1 MYLQWYLPFAVNPTR
16 SRTMK
21 TRTTSLLIAVA
32 ACVVL
37 PWQAQA
43 DFTLVENFNSRT
55 VGALGGQNG
64 WVVTAGDTTTS
75 TVVVD
80 PDISINKVLKHTGGN
95 DAYKVLP
102 APIPNAASGT
112 LFYRVRLIST
122 SNDVSAGLSDENPPS
137 LTNFGT
143 FEVQPNYSGSFRAR
157 DGGTNRTVFTMVAGA
172 WYRLWVVV
180 DTTADTYRL
189 YLQSD
194 GDPAYSTQTE
204 LVSSDGTWN
213 FRNAA
218 AANPLQAFV
227 IMSNSS
233 NTNLYFDDL
242 YVDTAASNL
251 TDPTYV
257 ANPDTDADGMN
268 DAWEVFYFGDSSR
281 DGSGDFDSDGMT
293 DLAEHTANT
302 FPNDADSDDD
312 GLTDGQETTGSANTA
327 FASAPTNPRDADSD
341 DDGASD
347 GQECNGTLNTAFGN
361 AATNPNAADT
371 DADGWADGVEFQYAT
386 DPNSSASMPQTYALI
401 SPTKRNGGFE
411 LINGVQGDGTDI
423 YNDIGWDNATNNI
436 DNWKDWVNTTTNAGG
451 LRPAAGHNGFGNH
464 VGEFESLT
472 TDSTFNMTPYIAKE
486 GDVFEVRWFHTQDDT
501 GSSILYLVVDDGFG
515 GATKIPGAS
524 RSSGVASNT
533 VAYTFY
539 HALPAGSAV
548 IGKTIGV
555 GIEGD
560 GGHKVDNVFLTIK
573 DRDADA
579 DGLSD
584 FWEDQYFGN
593 NDGNPTSEEI
603 ALQDNTGDPDGDG
616 YNNGQ
621 EEAAASDPGNIAST
635 PDDLDGDGLADAWEV
650 ANFGSTAAQDG
661 SGDPDHDFASNE
673 LEETAASD
681 PNNSSLWPDSDADN
695 LNDGWE
701 IAFFTNLDTG
711 NVDSDAD
718 GFDNLAEMA
727 AGSDPTDTAW
737 TPERA
742 RLAHRWS
749 FNGDLLDSAGGS
761 PATIVEVG
769 ANNVTVGTNDVTL
782 AGGARDASD
791 YVTLGTNLLQGKMA
805 PVTIELWATPLGV
818 QNFSRI
824 FDFGT
829 STNEYFFMAWTLGTN
844 AASDRVGMKD
854 TTETLVDGS
863 NAPYLLG
870 TQYHIVFTIVPAVD
884 SNGALTGGSRVTW
897 YTAQVKSGAEW
908 VPLWSAQGTF
918 DTPHHLATL
927 ACLNNW
933 LGRSMWT
940 GDGTAS
946 ASYDEVRIWDGALTE
961 VERELFQAAGP
972 DAISFADTDGDGLF
986 DAWELA
992 FFGNLDQNAAGDADA
1007 DGTDKLAEQTGH
1019 SNPVNA
1025 ASVPGDVDADN
1036 LDDAWEIAHFG
1047 DLAQTG
1053 GGDFDGDFNTNEA
1066 EEAAGTDPKLA
1077 GSWPDTDSDT
1087 LNDGW
1092 EEHYFGNADG
1102 IVTPAE
1108 LALQG
1113 ADGDP
1118 DGDTFT
1124 NLAEQTGFTDPT
1136 NAFSSP
1142 DTDFD
1147 GLPDGWELYY
1157 FGDLDEIGSG
1167 DPDGDGST
1175 NRAEIAA
1182 GTNPA
1187 LDTSV
1192 PDTNGDGIP
1201 DGFVLVANDAGG
1213 TSSFNSGLNWDG
1225 TLAPAAGANHLV
1237 PGPLSLRSPDAAA
1250 DYLFA
1255 GDRLVLAQ
1263 VGTDRANLVWKNNGK
1278 LTIPFLGLDGAV
1290 VNQAAGNG
1298 STVTLD
1304 GTVHVTRPSDLWANN
1319 GSITVGAA
1327 ISGTAQLNLTGGN
1340 TVTLNGASTLTG
1352 NINATATMVLGN
1364 VGSLKFVPTTA
1375 GATNAITGTGAVT
1388 LAGTFVIDLGAAS
1401 TTLGDSWLL
1410 VASSGTKTYG
1420 ATFAVSGF
1428 TADAG
1433 APGARKWTTG
1443 DGVYQFDEATGLLS
1457 VVGSN
1462 DSDSDTLPDDWEM
1475 ASFGNLGQTA
1485 TGDPDADGTSNRA
1498 EFLLGLDPTDGAQAF
1513 RATQSAVVPGSSV
1526 TLAWPAQDGLTFKV
1540 WRSPTLAD
1548 GSWLEVGSL
1557 TATGTTATFTDLA
1570 APAGRAF
1577 YRIELVTP

>member
-1 MYLQWYLPFAVNPTR
+1 MYVQWFLPFAVNSNR

-37 PWQAQA
+37 PWQAHA
-43 DFTLVENFNSRT
+43 GFTLVENFNSRT

-80 PDISINKVLKHTGGN
+80 PDISINKVLKHTGTN
-95 DAYKVLP
+95 DAHKVLP

-157 DGGTNRTVFTMVAGA
+157 DAGTNRTVFTMVAGA
-172 WYRLWVVV
+172 WYKLWAVI

-194 GDPAYSTQTE
+194 GDPAYATQTE

-227 IMSNSS
+227 IMSNSGS
-233 NTNLYFDDL
+233 TNLYFDDL

-251 TDPTYV
+251 DDPTYV

-268 DAWEVFYFGDSSR
+268 DAWEVFYFTDLSH
-281 DGSGDFDSDGMT
+281 DGTGDFDADGVT
-293 DLAEHTANT
+293 DLAEYTANT

-312 GLTDGQETTGSANTA
+312 GLTDGQETTGSANSA
-327 FASAPTNPRDADSD
+327 FASAPTNPMDADSD
-341 DDGASD
+341 DDGTSD
-347 GQECNGTLNTAFGN
+347 GQECNGTLNAAFGN
-361 AATNPNAADT
+361 AATDPNVVDTDGDNWSDSLEFTYATNPN
-371 DADGWADGVEFQYAT
+371 DGTNVPVVHE
-386 DPNSSASMPQTYALI
+386 LI
-401 SPTKRNGGFE
+401 GLVKRNGSFE
-411 LINGVQGDGTDI
+411 YRDGV
-423 YNDIGWDNATNNI
+423 
-436 DNWKDWVNTTTNAGG
+436 VNTTNFKQGWDGSGAANDIDAWSTWTEQTTTSTDSGVETGNATHGTMKG
-451 LRPAAGHNGFGNH
+451 FCQSGNGAKNMTTYRAKAGDII
-464 VGEFESLT
+464 SLT
-472 TDSTFNMTPYIAKE
+472 YDRVNGYTTGNTYLIMDASSLGLGFLQIPNSPAQTLTGNGHYNLTFK
-486 GDVFEVRWFHTQDDT
+486 V
-501 GSSILYLVVDDGFG
+501 
-515 GATKIPGAS
+515 
-524 RSSGVASNT
+524 
-533 VAYTFY
+533 
-539 HALPAGSAV
+539 PAGNLA
-548 IGKTIGV
+548 IGLPIGV
-555 GIEGD
+555 GIKSTGSWPGWD
-560 GGHKVDNVFLTIK
+560 SVILTVQ
-573 DRDADA
+573 DADADA

-621 EEAAASDPGNIAST
+621 EEAAGSDPGNIAST
-635 PDDLDGDGLADAWEV
+635 PDDMDGDGLADAWEV
-650 ANFGSTAAQDG
+650 ANFGSIAAQVG

-681 PNNSSLWPDSDADN
+681 PNNSSAWPDSDADS
-695 LNDGWE
+695 LNDAWE

-711 NVDSDAD
+711 NGDSDSD

-727 AGSDPTDTAW
+727 AGSDPTDAAW

-769 ANNVTVGTNDVTL
+769 ANDATLGATGVTL
-782 AGGARDASD
+782 TGGDKAASD
-791 YVTLGTNLLQGKMA
+791 YVSLGTNLLQGKMA

-818 QNFSRI
+818 QNYGRI
-824 FDFGT
+824 FDFGKD
-829 STNEYFFMAWTLGTN
+829 TNENLFMAWTNGTN
-844 AASDRVGMKD
+844 TASDRVGWK
-854 TTETLVDGS
+854 DGS
-863 NAPYLLG
+863 ELLSDGTNAPYALG
-870 TQYHIVFTIVPAVD
+870 TEYHIVMTLVPSV
-884 SNGALTGGSRVTW
+884 NTGGELATGTRVNW
-897 YTAQVKSGAEW
+897 YSAPAGTGN
-908 VPLWSAQGTF
+908 PLWSRQGSF
-918 DTPHHLATL
+918 DVPHHLVTFADV
-927 ACLNNW
+927 NDW
-933 LGRSMWT
+933 LGRSQY
-940 GDGTAS
+940 GDATAN
-946 ASYDEVRIWDGALTE
+946 ATFNEVRMWDGVLTE
-961 VERELFQAAGP
+961 TEREIFHVAGP
-972 DAISFADTDGDGLF
+972 DTVSLADTDGDGLV
-986 DAWELA
+986 DSWELA
-992 FFGNLDQNAAGDADA
+992 FFGDLAETSAGDPDNDGAINLDEQAA
-1007 DGTDKLAEQTGH
+1007 H
-1019 SNPVNA
+1019 SNPVA
-1025 ASVPGDVDADN
+1025 PASVPGDVDADN
-1036 LDDAWEIAHFG
+1036 LNDAWETTNFG

-1053 GGDFDGDFNTNEA
+1053 AGDFDGDFNTNEA
-1066 EEAAGTDPKLA
+1066 EETAGTDPKLA
-1077 GSWPDTDSDT
+1077 SSWPDTDSDT

-1108 LALQG
+1108 LVLQG
-1113 ADGDP
+1113 TDGDP
-1118 DGDTFT
+1118 DADTFT
-1124 NLAEQTGFTDPT
+1124 NLAEQTAGTDPT

-1147 GLPDGWELYY
+1147 GLADGWELYY

-1192 PDTNGDGIP
+1192 PDTNGDGLA

-1213 TSSFNSGLNWDG
+1213 ASSFNSGLNWDG
-1225 TLAPAAGANHLV
+1225 TLAPAAGANYLV
-1237 PGPLSLRSPDAAA
+1237 PGPLSLRSPDVAA
-1250 DYLFA
+1250 DYTFA

-1263 VGTDRANLVWKNNGK
+1263 VGTDRSNLTWKNNGK
-1278 LTIPFLGLDGAV
+1278 LTIPFLGLDGGV
-1290 VNQAAGNG
+1290 VNQASANG

-1304 GTVHVTRPSDLWANN
+1304 GAVHVTKPSDLWANN

-1364 VGSLKFVPTTA
+1364 AGSLKFVPTTA

-1388 LAGTFVIDLGAAS
+1388 LAGTFAIDLGAAS
-1401 TTLGDSWLL
+1401 TTLGDNWLL

-1420 ATFAVSGF
+1420 ATFAVGGF

-1433 APGARKWTTG
+1433 APGARKWTSANEA
-1443 DGVYQFDEATGLLS
+1443 YEFDEATGLLS
-1457 VVGSN
+1457 VIGSN
-1462 DSDSDTLPDDWEM
+1462 DSDSDTLPDEWEM

-1498 EFLLGLDPTDGAQAF
+1498 EFLLGLDPTDGTQAF